1 MRSLPIAVATALLA
15 ASIACGTRGP
25 TAPGGV
31 EQQPPQSPPAPVPIP
46 IPQPA
51 RDTVPASSDGVPGV
65 YRGDVVMPYSG
76 TTSVILRWPDAD
88 YSLQLYVTSG
98 ACGHIT
104 DLLRGACTVLGK
116 TRPGDLPGMVT
127 SRVSRGDVATI
138 WVLNTDAAPKS
149 FTLAFEFD
157 E

>member
-1 MRSLPIAVATALLA
+1 MPVATALLA
-15 ASIACGTRGP
+15 TSVACGSPGP
-25 TAPGGV
+25 TAPGRV
-31 EQQPPQSPPAPVPIP
+31 EQQPAQSPADPIP

-51 RDTVPASSDGVPGV
+51 RDTVPASSNGVPGV

-76 TTSVILRWPDAD
+76 TTSVTLRWPDAD
-88 YSLQLYVTSG
+88 SSLQLYVTSG
-98 ACGHIT
+98 ACDHIT
-104 DLLRGACTVLGK
+104 DLLMGACTVLGK

-127 SRVSRGDVATI
+127 SRVSMGDRATI
-138 WVLNTDAAPKS
+138 WVLNTDAAPRS